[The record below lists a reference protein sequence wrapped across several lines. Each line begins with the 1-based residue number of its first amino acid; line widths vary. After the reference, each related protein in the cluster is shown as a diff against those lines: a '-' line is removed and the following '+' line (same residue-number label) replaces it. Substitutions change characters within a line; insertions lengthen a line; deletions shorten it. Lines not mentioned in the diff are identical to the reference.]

1 MTRREEIMAEEIK
14 YECLK
19 CGAIQTLSDDS
30 SPVPECCGRP
40 MHKDESLDACGAS
53 FSAEDS
59 RMDNLGEPCDDGRSG
74 KI

>member
-1 MTRREEIMAEEIK
+1 MAEEIK

-19 CGAIQTLSDDS
+19 CGIIKTVADDS
-30 SPVPECCGRP
+30 LPVPQCCGRP
-40 MHKDESLDACGAS
+40 MCKEEALDVCEAS

-59 RMDNLGEPCDDGRSG
+59 RMDNIGEPCDDGRSG

>member
-1 MTRREEIMAEEIK
+1 MSEGIT

-19 CGAIQTLSDDS
+19 CGITKTSSDDTP
-30 SPVPECCGRP
+30 PVPECCGRP
-40 MHKDESLDACGAS
+40 MYRDEALDVCEAS

-59 RMDNLGEPCDDGRSG
+59 RMDNVGEPCDDGRSG

>member
-1 MTRREEIMAEEIK
+1 MSEEIT

-19 CGAIQTLSDDS
+19 CGVTKAINDDTL
-30 SPVPECCGRP
+30 PVPECCGRP
-40 MHKDESLDACGAS
+40 MYRDEPLDACEAS